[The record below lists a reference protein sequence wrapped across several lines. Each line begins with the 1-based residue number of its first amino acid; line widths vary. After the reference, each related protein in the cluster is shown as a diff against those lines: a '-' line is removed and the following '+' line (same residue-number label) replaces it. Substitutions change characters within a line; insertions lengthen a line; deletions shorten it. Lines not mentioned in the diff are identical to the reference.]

1 MTREQWL
8 AELVIVLR
16 QARRRAGL
24 SEQQL
29 TVDLGRGRSS
39 MVGLWERGIQVPGLD
54 DLFDLAA
61 VLGIDPTELLS
72 AVPGRAESQ
81 AAELRRL
88 IDEIRRLLATVRP

>member
-8 AELVIVLR
+8 AEFVIVLR
-16 QARRRAGL
+16 QARTRAGL

-61 VLGIDPTELLS
+61 VLGVDPAELLP
-72 AVPGRAESQ
+72 AVPGRAESE